1 MKHTQ
6 GPWEIRATRIDDN
19 AFISDIHAPHQDNP
33 HFHRCGSH
41 HSQSGSN
48 PTVATTWYRP
58 DDGEAEANARL
69 IAAAPDLL
77 KALQM
82 AKDAIEAYAKDH
94 NSDQPTDVTVY
105 LPFLQ
110 IAIAK
115 AVGIDNYFNYGY

>member
-19 AFISDIHAPHQDNP
+19 AFISDIQAPNQDNP
-33 HFHRCGSH
+33 
-41 HSQSGSN
+41 SQSGSN

-77 KALQM
+77 EALNELVNWFGM
-82 AKDAIEAYAKDH
+82 DR
-94 NSDQPTDVTVY
+94 SDWDGWEGVNEV
-105 LPFLQ
+105 LDSASN
-110 IAIAK
+110 AIAK
-115 AVGIDNYFNYGY
+115 ATGKEVSP

>member
-77 KALQM
+77 EALNELVNWFGM
-82 AKDAIEAYAKDH
+82 DR
-94 NSDQPTDVTVY
+94 SDWDGWEGVNEV
-105 LPFLQ
+105 LDSASN
-110 IAIAK
+110 AIAK
-115 AVGIDNYFNYGY
+115 ATGKEVTP

>member
-19 AFISDIHAPHQDNP
+19 AFISDIQAPNQDNP
-33 HFHRCGSH
+33 
-41 HSQSGSN
+41 SQSGSN

-69 IAAAPDLL
+69 IASAPDLL
-77 KALQM
+77 KALQV

-94 NSDQPTDVTVY
+94 NSDQPTDVTEY